1 MDRIPQDVTEAV
13 RVAATAARGYPGDLA
28 DVHRRARRRR
38 NRQVALS
45 AVAVVAVAAGA
56 GVGAGQWRQ
65 PPPPL
70 PAAATS
76 APAPVVSPTTAP
88 AVAQPVQPLILDDAV
103 GTYRAPGGGTVEL
116 GGDSR
121 IGELLPDGTITT
133 HEVVGS
139 AGWERLIVLP
149 DGSQVAFGSHDLKP
163 GDKRVDGPN
172 VTDLEYRLVV
182 TGPDG
187 KVRVQRDVRRMGES
201 VILVA
206 ATETTAYLWRPAGL
220 VLHDLATGK
229 EELVVGG
236 VRLGL
241 GKVFG
246 DLRLTDM
253 QGGWLAVARMQDECV
268 PRVYD
273 VTTGRLIAKLSLTG
287 SRCIAVSD
295 IRLAPISTPESALVA
310 VAYQRESADHL
321 LETRVALIEVVTGR
335 RLTDYEVPPA
345 SPKAALGISLAWQDG
360 DTLRGAAYPVAPEGT
375 GEMNGFTVNA
385 K

>member
-13 RVAATAARGYPGDLA
+13 RVVATAARGYPGDLA

-38 NRQVALS
+38 NRQVVLS
-45 AVAVVAVAAGA
+45 AAAVVAVAAGA
-56 GVGAGQWRQ
+56 VVGAGQWRQ

-76 APAPVVSPTTAP
+76 APALAVSPSTTP

-103 GTYRAPGGGTVEL
+103 GAYRAPAGGTVEL

-121 IGELLPDGTITT
+121 IGELLPDGTIVA

-139 AGWERLIVLP
+139 RGWERLVVLP

-163 GDKRVDGPN
+163 GDDRPDGPN
-172 VTDLEYRLVV
+172 VTGLEYRLVV

-187 KVRVQRDVRRMGES
+187 RIRVQRDLRRQGEP

-206 ATETTAYLWRPAGL
+206 AHETSAYLWRPAGL
-220 VLHDLATGK
+220 VMHDLATGK
-229 EELVVGG
+229 EQLVVSGI
-236 VRLGL
+236 RLGL

-246 DLRLTDM
+246 ELRLTDM
-253 QGGWLAVARMQDECV
+253 QGSWLAVTRMQDECV
-268 PRVYD
+268 PRVFD
-273 VTTGRLIAKLSLTG
+273 VTTGRLIAKLSLAGT
-287 SRCIAVSD
+287 RCLAVSD
-295 IRLAPISTPESALVA
+295 LRLSPISTPERAVLA
-310 VAYQRESADHL
+310 VAYDLETADHL
-321 LETRVALIEVVTGR
+321 LESRVALIEVATGR
-335 RLTDYEVPPA
+335 RLADHEVA
-345 SPKAALGISLAWQDG
+345 SVATKSSPGISLAWQDER
-360 DTLRGAAYPVAPEGT
+360 TLRGASYPVDPAGV
-375 GEMNGFTVNA
+375 GEVNGFTLNA